1 MQRKPSWWPP
11 EVLRVQI
18 CPRIELQSRRS
29 LYCATLALPGAVS
42 LCTFLEHRPVGAP
55 QWPLLFLPFL
65 TQAPLGPAPPPSRCP
80 CPAGSCCSGLGILS
94 LKPTLIR
101 PQEVSESVSH
111 SIMSNSLIPRS
122 CSSVHGILQAR
133 ILEWIAF
140 PYARGSSEPRD
151 RTQGSRASCTGRKV
165 PYCLDLIP
173 ESRGGNGMQ
182 PRFWWSNTLLMQRGT
197 TDWFQIGKGVCQ
209 GCILSPCL
217 FNLYAEYIMRNA
229 RLDKSQAG
237 TKIARRNSNDLRYA
251 DYTTLMAES
260 KEPKSLLMKVKGKSE
275 KVGSKLNI
283 QKTKIMASGPITS
296 WQIDGETMETV
307 RDYFGG
313 LQNHC
318 RWRLQPWN

>member
-29 LYCATLALPGAVS
+29 LDCATLALPGAVS

-182 PRFWWSNTLLMQRGT
+182 PRFWCNVKQQTGSKS
-197 TDWFQIGKGVCQ
+197 GKGYVKAVYCHPAYLTYMQ
-209 GCILSPCL
+209 STSWGMPGWVNHKLEP
-217 FNLYAEYIMRNA
+217 
-229 RLDKSQAG
+229 RLPG
-237 TKIARRNSNDLRYA
+237 GIA
-251 DYTTLMAES
+251 
-260 KEPKSLLMKVKGKSE
+260 
-275 KVGSKLNI
+275 
-283 QKTKIMASGPITS
+283 ITS
-296 WQIDGETMETV
+296 DMQIIPPLWQKAK
-307 RDYFGG
+307 
-313 LQNHC
+313 N
-318 RWRLQPWN
+318 